1 MGEAPPL
8 IISVDLGGGQ
18 LVGAGDWGGWDGGR
32 MGCDGMV
39 GLLQKG
45 EWGGV
50 FGFEDG
56 GTFGCCRW
64 WWLG

>member
-50 FGFEDG
+50 FGG
-56 GTFGCCRW
+56 
-64 WWLG
+64 